1 MNTICIANVSRFQK
15 PAFQCLIISMGPESV
30 RPTPMTYAMNVKTI
44 ANRKGFGSQDCTF
57 PAMLCPTLSTKPDLD
72 SSVFSIWAHLSCG
85 GNRVRMPDSCAA
97 HNHGTPPFPHCV
109 HLKNIGHLHKCVSKC
124 G

>member
-72 SSVFSIWAHLSCG
+72 SSVFSIWAHLSCCLLYTSDAADDLT
-85 GNRVRMPDSCAA
+85 RVDLVGLRII
-97 HNHGTPPFPHCV
+97 
-109 HLKNIGHLHKCVSKC
+109 KK
-124 G
+124 